1 MTVML
6 KLGKKYWFGAALVGL
21 NLAAVTLPFV
31 AEADTQNTTTQ
42 VNLTVNPVLISYSS
56 GPTVTLGA
64 ITPNSSGLQS
74 TASDTVS
81 ANTNDTSG
89 LTITMQ
95 ENSATTTAM
104 VSGSNTIAAGSGT
117 PASPAT
123 LGNNTWGW
131 HIDSLAGFTGTGSV
145 LNNAAPSA
153 VTYAGIPA
161 NGSPY
166 TINTTATNGSTSSTV
181 WYSARV
187 NNAQP
192 IGAYSSTVL
201 YTYST
206 N

>member
-1 MTVML
+1 ML
-6 KLGKKYWFGAALVGL
+6 KLSKKHWLGTALLSANV
-21 NLAAVTLPFV
+21 AAVSFPFM
-31 AEADTQNTTTQ
+31 AQADTQNTNSQ
-42 VNLTVNPVLISYSS
+42 VNLTINPVLISYSS

-64 ITPNSSGLQS
+64 ITPDSIGKQS
-74 TASDTVS
+74 AASDTVS

-95 ENSATTTAM
+95 ENSASSTSM
-104 VSGSNTIAAGSGT
+104 SSGSNNITASSST
-117 PASPAT
+117 PASPST
-123 LGNNTWGW
+123 LTNGTWGW
-131 HIDSLAGFTGTGSV
+131 HIDSLAGFTGTGAS
-145 LNNAAPSA
+145 LSNAAPST

-166 TINTTATNGSTSSTV
+166 TINTTATNGTASSTV

-187 NNAQP
+187 NNTQA
-192 IGAYSSTVL
+192 IGTYSSTVL